1 MAEGRRALM
10 VALAVRGETPRR
22 TETGEAPGWQGAR
35 SEHIR
40 PYVSDEQHSQ
50 TGCIVGRMQRGFC
63 HGLLVALLLAAGPA
77 AGQSVER
84 SLAVTVLD
92 GDGSPVPDLG
102 PTDFVVR
109 EDGARR
115 EVLRVARDTAPL
127 QIALLVDTSQAA
139 ASAVVD
145 LRKGLAA
152 FIAAMDDGDSMA
164 IIGFGGPPRILA
176 ASTRERAPLL
186 ETADRIF
193 ATAGNAAYLLDAMS
207 ETATGFIKREV
218 DRPVMVVLA
227 TEGLDHS
234 YEDVTTLLRTLEDA
248 TITVHTVVL
257 TGRRFSSRSSP
268 FPGRFDPL
276 RQSGS
281 RGALDGP
288 FAQWRID
295 RDMVLQRGPLLTG
308 GRRRDLV
315 ASSGME
321 HTMREVA
328 AELKNRYLV
337 VYAAPRTLVP
347 PERVD
352 VQVARDGLS
361 VRGAPTG
368 IGDD

>member
-1 MAEGRRALM
+1 MTEGRAALT
-10 VALAVRGETPRR
+10 VALG
-22 TETGEAPGWQGAR
+22 
-35 SEHIR
+35 
-40 PYVSDEQHSQ
+40 
-50 TGCIVGRMQRGFC
+50 
-63 HGLLVALLLAAGPA
+63 ALLLAAGPA

-102 PTDFVVR
+102 SADFVVR

-139 ASAVVD
+139 ARAVVD

-152 FIAAMDDGDSMA
+152 FITAMDDDDRIS

-176 ASTRERAPLL
+176 ASTLERESLL
-186 ETADRIF
+186 ETADSIF
-193 ATAGNAAYLLDAMS
+193 STAGNAAYLLDALS

-234 YEDVTTLLRTLEDA
+234 YENVTTVLRTLEDA
-248 TITVHTVVL
+248 DITVHTVVL

-276 RQSGS
+276 RESGG
-281 RGALDGP
+281 RGALDGA

-321 HTMREVA
+321 STMRDVA
-328 AELKNRYLV
+328 AELNSRYLV
-337 VYAAPRTLVP
+337 DYAAPRTLVP
-347 PERVD
+347 PERVE
-352 VQVARDGLS
+352 VQAARDGLS
-361 VRGAPTG
+361 VRGVPVGA
-368 IGDD
+368 GDD